1 MMAMQSQNVV
11 KYFTKELT
19 MSESGE
25 CVVDLF
31 QHFPPFTTHQHEE
44 WQIACHCVNIQ
55 AVKWNWRN
63 TTDSESEVGQGK
75 PKPPPEPKPPKL
87 LHVGLPLIAYC
98 SHSYYCYKTA
108 QGETKKEF
116 HPLAIIPID
125 PLLEEANKSKIV
137 EGNNYDYSEENA
149 WVPFNLNGNDTT
161 KIWLQFP
168 SSRISHERQ
177 SQHIDLPTLMRK
189 VIVTLWIKFQKCS
202 R

>member
-1 MMAMQSQNVV
+1 MQSQNVV
-11 KYFTKELT
+11 KYFTKEVT

-63 TTDSESEVGQGK
+63 TTDSELEVDKGK
-75 PKPPPEPKPPKL
+75 GPKPDPKPKL
-87 LHVGLPLIAYC
+87 LHVGLPLIVCC
-98 SHSYYCYKTA
+98 SHSYYSYKTA

-116 HPLAIIPID
+116 YPLAIIPMD
-125 PLLEEANKSKIV
+125 PVLEEANKSKIV
-137 EGNNYDYSEENA
+137 EGNTYDFSDENM
-149 WVPFNLNGNDTT
+149 WVPFTLNGNDTT

-168 SSRISHERQ
+168 SSRIAHERQ
-177 SQHIDLPTLMRK
+177 SQYLDFPTFMSN
-189 VIVTLWIKFQKCS
+189 VIVTLWIKFQKCNG
-202 R
+202 